1 MSIVQEYG
9 LDSNI
14 IMTTDNHNHYM
25 PIGYNSD
32 CFYLFDL
39 QSNDIVKANPQWFS
53 ERHIQPSK
61 EYSFLNKYVNPQKIE
76 VQQDTSNITPLEHEY
91 IENCGNPDCGTC
103 PLCTLTICKVC
114 GGSEGSLTT
123 ECSGENNHQKDED
136 VYSGKFDFR
145 YGKWREGICTR
156 VMLWSPDKAI
166 PNEIKYLQELLS
178 ENAPSNVLQEECN
191 YIAKWIN
198 TEKEYNDRLC
208 RINITIK
215 RTR

>member
-1 MSIVQEYG
+1 MKIFTV
-9 LDSNI
+9 
-14 IMTTDNHNHYM
+14 
-25 PIGYNSD
+25 
-32 CFYLFDL
+32 
-39 QSNDIVKANPQWFS
+39 ANL
-53 ERHIQPSK
+53 I
-61 EYSFLNKYVNPQKIE
+61 
-76 VQQDTSNITPLEHEY
+76 
-91 IENCGNPDCGTC
+91 
-103 PLCTLTICKVC
+103 
-114 GGSEGSLTT
+114 
-123 ECSGENNHQKDED
+123 
-136 VYSGKFDFR
+136 KFDFR